1 MEYTTTV
8 KSVPRTNLN
17 KAAAVA
23 EEPFVEDN
31 LHSKSF
37 YSCVFYCFAL
47 YILTY

>member
-23 EEPFVEDN
+23 EEPFVEFASTAN
-31 LHSKSF
+31 HF
-37 YSCVFYCFAL
+37 TAVFSIVSRCIY
-47 YILTY
+47 